1 MKTHSL
7 LWIRSLRH
15 TRAASRCVSLKMLN
29 PNPHLSQ
36 STILSIVSATTL
48 AVYHTWHKW
57 LDVIWHIQHDYI
69 WLYNCISHFRPSFLP
84 LQPFSLAL
92 AHHLRWLSSGTGSG
106 CLVDSFGSY
115 WHKCDMMMV
124 YQTLLEAL
132 DNKNMFISQV
142 LHVFVLS
149 NQASREMTA
158 YDSKWYKQSMNWIQ
172 TYSNRRWNTW
182 KQTSHGHRFATHEC
196 TNWGQNIPGQI
207 TFSFPFL
214 DSSSSSMFSAV

>member
-149 NQASREMTA
+149 NQASHEMTA

-172 TYSNRRWNTW
+172 TYSNRRWNTLKTNFPW
-182 KQTSHGHRFATHEC
+182 TSICHAWMHQLRTEHPRPNHVFVPV
-196 TNWGQNIPGQI
+196 PG
-207 TFSFPFL
+207 
-214 DSSSSSMFSAV
+214 